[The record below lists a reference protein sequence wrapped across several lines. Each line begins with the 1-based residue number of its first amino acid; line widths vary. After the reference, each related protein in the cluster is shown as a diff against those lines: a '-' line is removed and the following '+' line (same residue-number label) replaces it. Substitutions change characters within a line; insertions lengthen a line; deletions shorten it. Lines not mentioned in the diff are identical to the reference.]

1 MSHQWIIRVLGKE
14 YGPVDFETL
23 QEWKREG
30 RLIPENPARADNDDL
45 WSTAAEI
52 PDLFDQPAVPPAAA
66 QSIDGPRRSLAG
78 ILAETFRIYRKSF
91 FSFVC
96 LALLVVFPSACA
108 QLANRWIDT
117 TATTNVD
124 LRSLAAT
131 AFAFCML
138 VLSIVLWPIY
148 IAAIQIIS
156 AETFAGRPIGFL
168 SALNEAVRYW
178 PRVAGLWIF
187 VLVVFV
193 LLTFLALGIM
203 LMIAAGGESLVV
215 VFLALVLFAIQ
226 VWMFSRFF
234 VNVLFWQQFAVLENA
249 DFTDALRESKS
260 LARSGREL
268 PWYQR
273 PLWRGALIVSIW
285 IVLVLVIT
293 IPPQW
298 PVLRESFAQTVSTH
312 DFTELSDKLS
322 AIQKAQGFNALAFA
336 LGVLQ
341 KLLQPLLGIA
351 FVVLYFESK
360 RDHEPSDG

>member
-66 QSIDGPRRSLAG
+66 QSIDVPRRSLAG

-117 TATTNVD
+117 TPTANVD
-124 LRSLAAT
+124 LRSLAAG
-131 AFAFCML
+131 AFAFCMF

-156 AETFAGRPIGFL
+156 AETCGGRPIGFL

-178 PRVAGLWIF
+178 PRVAMLCIF
-187 VLVVFV
+187 VYGVFFLLIVFALAILIMILTGGSSPLVIF
-193 LLTFLALGIM
+193 FALAL
-203 LMIAAGGESLVV
+203 L
-215 VFLALVLFAIQ
+215 AIQ
-226 VWMFSRFF
+226 VWMFGRFF
-234 VNVLFWQQFAVLENA
+234 INVLFWQQFAVLENA
-249 DFTDALRESKS
+249 GVADSLRESKN
-260 LARSGREL
+260 LASAALDL
-268 PWYQR
+268 PWYRR
-273 PLWRGALIVSIW
+273 PWWRGGILVSIW
-285 IVLVLVIT
+285 IAFALALT
-293 IPPQW
+293 LGPQW
-298 PVLRESFAQTVSTH
+298 STLREYFNQVLTVQDSQ
-312 DFTELSDKLS
+312 LLLQKLS
-322 AIQKAQGFNALAFA
+322 AAEQARGFNGLGFA
-336 LGVLQ
+336 LGILQ